1 MEGWIKVY
9 RKLQDW
15 EWYQDSKM
23 VHLFIHLLIEAN
35 HEPRRWK
42 GIEIQPGQMIFGRKK
57 LSRQLGV
64 SERSIRTC
72 IERLK
77 TTNEVTIKTTNKF
90 SLLTIENYRVYQSSE
105 NKTTSKTTS
114 KTTNKRPANDQ
125 QTTTPKELKNERI
138 VSTNVETTTH
148 PLQIFIRDNYPNISK
163 LKNQL
168 TEKEASRIVSKFDKL
183 AIKQILDAMENK
195 ADLPKKY
202 TSVNLTIQNWIRFRN
217 ENQTKPNEPKP
228 LQKVSAEDPYAAFA
242 G

>member
-1 MEGWIKVY
+1 
-9 RKLQDW
+9 
-15 EWYQDSKM
+15 
-23 VHLFIHLLIEAN
+23 
-35 HEPRRWK
+35 
-42 GIEIQPGQMIFGRKK
+42 
-57 LSRQLGV
+57 
-64 SERSIRTC
+64 
-72 IERLK
+72 
-77 TTNEVTIKTTNKF
+77 VTIKTTNKF